1 MRKKD
6 GGGGGL
12 YRHLEGTKSEE
23 MNYIIRSYP
32 LDMLT
37 ICDRDHTVMS
47 RMRGRRTMTL
57 RRKPQ
62 KPVLLIVRSIT
73 AEILREIKEKTTP
86 ALKIGAAIPFLGRK
100 H

>member
-1 MRKKD
+1 MIESREVLKD
-6 GGGGGL
+6 EKEGGL

-47 RMRGRRTMTL
+47 GMRDRRTMTL

-62 KPVLLIVRSIT
+62 KQALLIVRSIP
-73 AEILREIKEKTTP
+73 AEILREIVKKTTP
-86 ALKIGAAIPFLGRK
+86 T
-100 H
+100 